1 MDTSVLPIIILL
13 PLILGTTLVSLLQRF
28 SRGVTALGAI
38 GVSLTS
44 FGLLLTQAKTVLGGA
59 SIQQSWDWLPQLG
72 INLSFR
78 LDALGLLFSLLI
90 TGIGTLIY
98 IYAYYYLGPKNS
110 LSKLYLLLMLF
121 MAAMLGISLSNNLI
135 ILLVFWELTS
145 ISSFLLVG
153 YWSHYEA
160 AQRGSRMA
168 LTITGMGGLAM
179 LGGFVLLG
187 QITGTYEIN
196 DIVGMKDL
204 IQSHYLFVPTLLL
217 ILLGAFTKSAQFP
230 FHFWLP
236 NAMAAPTPRVG
247 LFALCHH
254 GKSWD
259 FLISSSCTYFHW
271 CCALSQH
278 CHVCRPIYTL
288 YGRMLRNF

>member
-1 MDTSVLPIIILL
+1 MLPIIILL
-13 PLILGTTLVSLLQRF
+13 PLILGTILVSWLKNF
-28 SRGVTALGAI
+28 SRRLTALGAI

-44 FGLLLTQAKTVLGGA
+44 FSLLLTQAKNVFNGTA
-59 SIQQSWDWLPQLG
+59 IEESWHWLPQVG

-78 LDALGLLFSLLI
+78 LDALGLIFSLLI

-98 IYAYYYLGPKNS
+98 IYAYYYLSPKNS
-110 LSKLYLLLMLF
+110 LSKLYTLLMLF

-153 YWSHYEA
+153 YWSNYEA

-168 LTITGMGGLAM
+168 LTITGLGGLAM
-179 LGGFVLLG
+179 LGGFILLG
-187 QITGTYEIN
+187 QVTGTYQI
-196 DIVGMKDL
+196 DQILGMGDT
-204 IQSHYLFVPTLLL
+204 IQNSNLFVPILLL

-236 NAMAAPTPRVG
+236 NAMAAPTPVSAYLHSATMVKAGIFLLARLLPIFAGSALYHNVVTSIG
-247 LFALCHH
+247 LLTLCMAAFFAI
-254 GKSWD
+254 
-259 FLISSSCTYFHW
+259 F
-271 CCALSQH
+271 A
-278 CHVCRPIYTL
+278 
-288 YGRMLRNF
+288 

>member
-98 IYAYYYLGPKNS
+98 IYAYYYLGPKN
-110 LSKLYLLLMLF
+110 
-121 MAAMLGISLSNNLI
+121 
-135 ILLVFWELTS
+135 
-145 ISSFLLVG
+145 
-153 YWSHYEA
+153 
-160 AQRGSRMA
+160 
-168 LTITGMGGLAM
+168 
-179 LGGFVLLG
+179 
-187 QITGTYEIN
+187 
-196 DIVGMKDL
+196 
-204 IQSHYLFVPTLLL
+204 
-217 ILLGAFTKSAQFP
+217 
-230 FHFWLP
+230 
-236 NAMAAPTPRVG
+236 
-247 LFALCHH
+247 
-254 GKSWD
+254 
-259 FLISSSCTYFHW
+259 
-271 CCALSQH
+271 
-278 CHVCRPIYTL
+278 
-288 YGRMLRNF
+288 